1 MGLQEEEYIL
11 DGEWV
16 NQATELPEKV
26 QGYIKQTNTI
36 QLILCLVATL
46 GGVGCWLLT
55 AYFFYIEIFSRSRG
69 WEYFLKS
76 ATRRWDNLAVII
88 TLPILMLLGTI
99 GLFLWW
105 QSILSYKKLNKKTV
119 ASIVPYRK
127 GNDSQVAFLRTI
139 LAMLVIM
146 LLFLIFVVS
155 SIVYRDIT
163 GRSFL

>member
-1 MGLQEEEYIL
+1 MGLQEQELIL

-16 NQATELPEKV
+16 NRATQLPEKV
-26 QGYIKQTNTI
+26 QGYIEQTNTI
-36 QLILCLVATL
+36 QLILCLVASL
-46 GGVGCWLLT
+46 GGLVCWLLGG
-55 AYFFYIEIFSRSRG
+55 YVFFVEILRRSNG
-69 WEYFLKS
+69 WEYFMNA
-76 ATRRWDNLAVII
+76 ATRRWD
-88 TLPILMLLGTI
+88 TLIALTTMSILMILGTI

-105 QSILSYKKLNKKTV
+105 QSILSYRKLNKGTM
-119 ASIVPYRK
+119 ATIVPYRK
-127 GNDSQVAFLRTI
+127 GNDKQVAFLRTI